1 MNTDSSIAQASRS
14 LPDARWE
21 LDPSASTAE
30 FRVPHFWGLITVKG
44 HLTILDGHLEITDG
58 HVDQMALTI
67 DATSVHTGIPSR
79 DRHLRSDDFFDAER
93 HPVVRF
99 RSDNVAEIAEDRVR
113 VQGQL
118 DAAGEHVQLSIEAAI
133 REAADT
139 MTVDARTTIDQ
150 RELGMT
156 WSPLGMT
163 RWPVTLTVHASL
175 RRRP

>member
-1 MNTDSSIAQASRS
+1 MNTDSSIAQTSRS
-14 LPDARWE
+14 IPGARWD
-21 LDPSASTAE
+21 LDPVSSTAE
-30 FRVPHFWGLITVKG
+30 FRVPHFWRLITVKG
-44 HLTILDGHLEITDG
+44 HFTRLDGHLELTDDR
-58 HVDQMALTI
+58 VDQMELTI

-79 DRHLRSDDFFDAER
+79 DKHLRSGDFFDTER

-99 RSDNVAEIAEDRVR
+99 RSDSVAEIAEDRVR
-113 VQGQL
+113 VQGHL
-118 DAAGEHVQLSIEAAI
+118 DAAGERVGLTLEAAI
-133 REAADT
+133 RQTGDT

-163 RWPVTLTVHASL
+163 RRPVTLTVHASL